1 VKEEE
6 REEGTK
12 DGGKKG
18 MKEERNEVKQME
30 RMEDICRNKIHKNFK
45 CKTQ

>member
-1 VKEEE
+1 VRAGKEEE

-12 DGGKKG
+12 DGR
-18 MKEERNEVKQME
+18 EERNEVKQME
-30 RMEDICRNKIHKNFK
+30 RMEDICSNKIHNKLK